1 MLPNM
6 EILRKDDKTGKPYFV
21 KFSPEVI
28 KKIAEK
34 FMRELRNRETNI
46 QHNAAN
52 DGGSYVMETWIVE
65 NEEDKANSLY
75 NMDVPLGTWMVKMRV
90 HDRNTWKKIK
100 SGELRG
106 FSIEGNFMS
115 KEDYVKYQE
124 DRELYNRIIKILK
137 SFD

>member
-1 MLPNM
+1 
-6 EILRKDDKTGKPYFV
+6 
-21 KFSPEVI
+21 
-28 KKIAEK
+28 
-34 FMRELRNRETNI
+34 
-46 QHNAAN
+46 
-52 DGGSYVMETWIVE
+52 
-65 NEEDKANSLY
+65 
-75 NMDVPLGTWMVKMRV
+75 MDVPLGTWMVKMRV

-115 KEDYVKYQE
+115 KEDYMEYQK